1 MSEKDWES
9 ERLRQQFAFL
19 LELDKE
25 KEVIRRTPLHDNSRM
40 EDDAEHAWHMAVMT
54 LVLSEY
60 ANEDIDVF
68 HTVSMVL
75 IHDLVEIYAGDTY
88 AYDEEGKKT
97 QKAREEAAKEKLFSQ
112 LPEDQAAK
120 FKALFEEFDA
130 RETPESKFANAMDNV
145 QPSMLNDASG
155 GTSWAEKGVRLSQ
168 ILNRNARTAEGSET
182 LWNYSYGNFILPHV
196 EHGEIADDLGSE
208 KPPKP

>member
-1 MSEKDWES
+1 MREKDWES
-9 ERLRQQFAFL
+9 DRIKRQFSFL

-25 KEVIRRTPLHDNSRM
+25 KEVMRQTPLHDNSRM

-68 HTVSMVL
+68 RTVSMCLV
-75 IHDLVEIYAGDTY
+75 HDLVEIYAGDTY

-97 QKAREEAAKEKLFSQ
+97 QKSREAEAEEKLFSM
-112 LPEDQAAK
+112 LPDDQAVK

-155 GTSWAEKGVRLSQ
+155 GTSWTENGVRLSQ
-168 ILNRNARTAEGSET
+168 ILNRNGQTAEGSET

-196 EHGEIADDLGSE
+196 EHGEITDDMGPD